1 MGWLG
6 QLLLDETD
14 FLPDFLDLSNNFTFR
29 RSCRLP
35 VPRINFSSSLFPLL
49 DTTWA
54 LSTVVSISWNSVD
67 LMCAKLWESMKVA
80 RFYGERRGPY
90 WYGKEVIGMSV
101 IDFFFCSLSLAPS
114 LSLSLS
120 LSLSFS
126 LDFLELVAGSA
137 SCLDVTGWLYCNS
150 KKPSP
155 SLDASPWPS
164 AGRLSLKY
172 LSTGD
177 FLTASL
183 IFWKVSFYSWVQI
196 HSHSC
201 VSGGV
206 VALTFL
212 KGFVGIWTGTA
223 LARIISALL
232 ILCWSLH
239 LDCCI
244 QFPVTCLQSILRHRR
259 SNEWHFAS
267 FEFKLLLFQLDE
279 FCPTMVLLFYY

>member
-1 MGWLG
+1 MALYDVNLLSTSTSLNSRTPVINTNQMGWLG

-120 LSLSFS
+120 LSL
-126 LDFLELVAGSA
+126 FLSGF
-137 SCLDVTGWLYCNS
+137 
-150 KKPSP
+150 
-155 SLDASPWPS
+155 PW
-164 AGRLSLKY
+164 
-172 LSTGD
+172 
-177 FLTASL
+177 
-183 IFWKVSFYSWVQI
+183 
-196 HSHSC
+196 
-201 VSGGV
+201 VSGRECFMSRCHW
-206 VALTFL
+206 LT
-212 KGFVGIWTGTA
+212 
-223 LARIISALL
+223 
-232 ILCWSLH
+232 IL
-239 LDCCI
+239 
-244 QFPVTCLQSILRHRR
+244 Q
-259 SNEWHFAS
+259 
-267 FEFKLLLFQLDE
+267 
-279 FCPTMVLLFYY
+279 